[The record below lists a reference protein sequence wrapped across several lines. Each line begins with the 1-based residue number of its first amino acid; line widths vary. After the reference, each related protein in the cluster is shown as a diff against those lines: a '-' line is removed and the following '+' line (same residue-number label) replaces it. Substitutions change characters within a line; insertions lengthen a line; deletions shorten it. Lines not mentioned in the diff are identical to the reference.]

1 MKSDRMKAGMQQA
14 PSRSL
19 LKALG
24 MTNEEMKKPLIGIV
38 SSFNEVVPGHIN
50 IDKIVD
56 AVKMGVAEAGGMPL
70 VFPAIAVCDGISM
83 GHEIFSSY

>member
-1 MKSDRMKAGMQQA
+1 MRSNNIKEGMQQA

-56 AVKMGVAEAGGMPL
+56 AVKLEWQKQ
-70 VFPAIAVCDGISM
+70 AVCL
-83 GHEIFSSY
+83 